1 MQALSDHGVFQLNL
15 LEKSMAISLTESAAK
30 HINSQLEKSGKGI
43 GLRLGVK
50 KSGCSGF
57 AYVMDIAQEVGE
69 SDRVFES
76 NGAKVIVNAE
86 SLTFLEGTEI
96 DYTKQGLGHAF
107 KFNNPNVKNQCG
119 CGESFAV

>member
-1 MQALSDHGVFQLNL
+1 M
-15 LEKSMAISLTESAAK
+15 EMAITLTESAAK
-30 HINSQLEKSGKGI
+30 HIQSQIEKSGSGV

-57 AYVMDIAQEVGE
+57 AYILDIAQEVLE
-69 SDRVFES
+69 NDTVFE
-76 NGAKVIVNAE
+76 NFGAKLLVDAE
-86 SLTFLEGTEI
+86 SLPFLDGTELA
-96 DYTKQGLGHAF
+96 YVKEGLGHVF

>member
-1 MQALSDHGVFQLNL
+1 
-15 LEKSMAISLTESAAK
+15 MAITLTESAAK
-30 HINSQLEKSGKGI
+30 HIRQQIEKNGKGV

-57 AYVMDIAQEVGE
+57 AYTMDIAQEVSE
-69 SDRVFES
+69 NDLVFE
-76 NGAKVIVNAE
+76 NFGAKLVVDAE
-86 SLTFLEGTEI
+86 SLPFLEGTELAYVK
-96 DYTKQGLGHAF
+96 DGLGHVF

>member
-1 MQALSDHGVFQLNL
+1 
-15 LEKSMAISLTESAAK
+15 MAITVTESAAK
-30 HINSQLEKSGKGI
+30 HIQAQIEKSGAGI

-57 AYVMDIAQEVGE
+57 AYTIDIAKEVSE
-69 SDRVFES
+69 NDTVFEAY
-76 NGAKVIVNAE
+76 GAKVLVDAE
-86 SLTFLEGTEI
+86 SLPFLEGTELS
-96 DYTKQGLGHAF
+96 YVKEGLGHVF

>member
-1 MQALSDHGVFQLNL
+1 
-15 LEKSMAISLTESAAK
+15 MAITMTESAAK
-30 HINSQLEKSGKGI
+30 HIRSQIEKSGAGV

-57 AYVMDIAQEVGE
+57 AYVLDIAQEILE
-69 SDRVFES
+69 NDTIFES
-76 NGAKVIVNAE
+76 YGAKLLVDAE
-86 SLTFLEGTEI
+86 SLPFLEGTELE
-96 DYTKQGLGHAF
+96 YVKEGLGHVF

>member
-1 MQALSDHGVFQLNL
+1 MD
-15 LEKSMAISLTESAAK
+15 MAITLTESAAN
-30 HINSQLEKSGKGI
+30 HINSQIEKSGKGV
-43 GLRLGVK
+43 GLRVGVK

-57 AYVMDIAQEVGE
+57 AYTLDIAQEVLE
-69 SDRVFES
+69 SDRIFES
-76 NGAKVIVNAE
+76 HGAKVLVDAG

-96 DYTKQGLGHAF
+96 EYAKQGLGYAF

>member
-1 MQALSDHGVFQLNL
+1 
-15 LEKSMAISLTESAAK
+15 MAITLTESAAK
-30 HINSQLEKSGKGI
+30 HIRQQIERNGNGI

-57 AYVMDIAQEVGE
+57 AYTMDIAQEVFE
-69 SDRVFES
+69 NDRVFE
-76 NGAKVIVNAE
+76 NFGAKLVVDAE
-86 SLTFLEGTEI
+86 SLSFLEGTELA
-96 DYTKQGLGHAF
+96 YVKEGLGHVF

>member
-1 MQALSDHGVFQLNL
+1 
-15 LEKSMAISLTESAAK
+15 MAITLTESAAK
-30 HINSQLEKSGKGI
+30 HIQSQIEKNGKGV

-57 AYVMDIAQEVGE
+57 AYILDIAQEVGQN
-69 SDRVFES
+69 DTVFE
-76 NGAKVIVNAE
+76 NFGAKLLVDAE
-86 SLTFLEGTEI
+86 SLPFLEGTELA
-96 DYTKQGLGHAF
+96 YVKEGLGHVF

>member
-1 MQALSDHGVFQLNL
+1 
-15 LEKSMAISLTESAAK
+15 MAITMTESAAK
-30 HINSQLEKSGKGI
+30 HIRNQIEKSGSGV

-57 AYVMDIAQEVGE
+57 AYVLDIAQEN
-69 SDRVFES
+69 DTIFES
-76 NGAKVIVNAE
+76 YGAKLLVDAE
-86 SLTFLEGTEI
+86 SLPFLEGTELE
-96 DYTKQGLGHAF
+96 YVKEGLGHVF